1 MNLKIVAKILG
12 LILIFLSFTMLL
24 PLPFAY
30 YYDSQDQASFIF
42 SFSIT
47 FLVGILAF
55 FSTKRNLGASQKDI
69 HPKEGF
75 AIVGFG
81 WVALSLFGALPYVI
95 SGAIP
100 SYTDAFFETMSGF
113 TTTGASILSD
123 IEALPKGILFWR
135 SFSHWI
141 GGMGIIVFSIAIL
154 PFLGVAGMQ
163 LFKAEVPGPT
173 ADKLTPRIT
182 ETAKILWGV
191 YFMFT
196 IIETVLLMFAGINLY
211 DALCHTFGTMATG
224 GFSTKN
230 ASIAAFNN
238 PTIDYIIIF
247 FMIIAG
253 ANFALHYRVLTGNY
267 RELFRNE
274 ELKYFL
280 LIIIFAT
287 AFITYDILR
296 LNYVNLSD
304 SIRHALFQ
312 VVSIMTTTGY
322 GTFDYEKLSA
332 TTHFILLLLMF
343 IGGCAGST
351 GGGLKVVRSI
361 ILTKYVYT
369 EIKRLIHPKAII
381 PVRFGGRAIEKNILS
396 NISAFFIIYLLISVF
411 SILLL
416 TLFNVDIVT
425 SLGAVAAC
433 INNIGPGLADV
444 GPTDNYSHFHPFVKW
459 FLSFLMLLGRLEIFT
474 ILVLLTPAFWKK

>member
-135 SFSHWI
+135 SFTHWI

-163 LFKAEVPGPT
+163 LFKA
-173 ADKLTPRIT
+173 
-182 ETAKILWGV
+182 
-191 YFMFT
+191 
-196 IIETVLLMFAGINLY
+196 
-211 DALCHTFGTMATG
+211 
-224 GFSTKN
+224 
-230 ASIAAFNN
+230 
-238 PTIDYIIIF
+238 
-247 FMIIAG
+247 
-253 ANFALHYRVLTGNY
+253 
-267 RELFRNE
+267 
-274 ELKYFL
+274 
-280 LIIIFAT
+280 
-287 AFITYDILR
+287 
-296 LNYVNLSD
+296 
-304 SIRHALFQ
+304 
-312 VVSIMTTTGY
+312 
-322 GTFDYEKLSA
+322 
-332 TTHFILLLLMF
+332 
-343 IGGCAGST
+343 
-351 GGGLKVVRSI
+351 
-361 ILTKYVYT
+361 
-369 EIKRLIHPKAII
+369 
-381 PVRFGGRAIEKNILS
+381 
-396 NISAFFIIYLLISVF
+396 
-411 SILLL
+411 
-416 TLFNVDIVT
+416 
-425 SLGAVAAC
+425 
-433 INNIGPGLADV
+433 
-444 GPTDNYSHFHPFVKW
+444 
-459 FLSFLMLLGRLEIFT
+459 
-474 ILVLLTPAFWKK
+474 

>member
-1 MNLKIVAKILG
+1 MNLRIVAKILG
-12 LILIFLSFTMLL
+12 LILVFLSFTMLL
-24 PLPFAY
+24 PLPFSY
-30 YYDSQDQASFIF
+30 YYNSQDQASFIF
-42 SFSIT
+42 SFCIT

-55 FSTKRNLGASQKDI
+55 FSSKRNLGSSQKDI

-81 WVALSLFGALPYVI
+81 WIALSLFSALPFVI

-113 TTTGASILSD
+113 TTTGASILTD

-135 SFSHWI
+135 SFTHWI

-191 YFMFT
+191 YFLFT
-196 IIETVLLMFAGINLY
+196 IVETVLLIFAGMDLF

-230 ASIAAFNN
+230 ASVAAYNS
-238 PTIDYIIIF
+238 PVIDYIIIV

-280 LIIIFAT
+280 LVIFFAT
-287 AFITYDILR
+287 AFVTYDILR
-296 LNYVNLSD
+296 LNYANLSD
-304 SIRHALFQ
+304 AIRYALFQ
-312 VVSIMTTTGY
+312 VVSIITTTGY

-351 GGGLKVVRSI
+351 GGGLKVIRSI
-361 ILTKYVYT
+361 ILSKYVYT

-396 NISAFFIIYLLISVF
+396 NISAFFIVYILISAF
-411 SILLL
+411 SVMLI
-416 TLFNVDIVT
+416 TLFQVDIVT
-425 SLGAVAAC
+425 SIGAVAAC

-459 FLSFLMLLGRLEIFT
+459 YLSILMLLGRLEVFT